1 MAISRPNS
9 ATAWIAVATIA
20 VSALGILFGLESAI
34 AMGGFI
40 PARLSGLIEISPA
53 VPALLTPF
61 SSALLHGGWLH
72 LGINMVMLFIV
83 GQQVERVVGASGLVI
98 AYVVGAVAACAAQ
111 FAADPSS
118 AVPMVGASGAISAL
132 FGLFAIFFGQPK
144 QVTKNQKL
152 NRWIHIAWLLAAW
165 IVIQI
170 MTEML
175 AGGQG
180 VLLATPA
187 HIGGFVAGL
196 VLHRPLLLWRYRGA

>member
-1 MAISRPNS
+1 MAMSRPNS
-9 ATAWIAVATIA
+9 ATAWIAVVTIA
-20 VSALGILFGLESAI
+20 VSALAILFGLESAI

-40 PARLSGLIEISPA
+40 PARLSGLIEVAPA
-53 VPALLTPF
+53 VPVLMTPF

-72 LGINMVMLFIV
+72 LGLNMVMLFIA
-83 GQQVERVVGASGLVI
+83 GQQVERVVGASGLII
-98 AYVVGAVAACAAQ
+98 AYVVGAVVACAAQ

-118 AVPMVGASGAISAL
+118 IVPMVGASGAISAL

-152 NRWIHIAWLLAAW
+152 NRWIHVAWLLAAW

-196 VLHRPLLLWRYRGA
+196 LLHRPLLMWRYRGA